1 MFDLHYHYDLFSR
14 CFFNVRPGTRCML
27 GNWGNPWNACPAKM
41 RCFNH
46 RWTTRVSWSSCFRVC
61 YLFDQ
66 ILLEYS
72 KVYLLIQWCWWFF
85 FQKYLFRYHG
95 VSVQLE
101 KPRRKRYGQV
111 YMLDANS
118 FDWLQLVP
126 CPDVYVHRQ
135 SLYLEVVLI
144 QESILFFCCFVLWC
158 FVLCCFALYSLL
170 VVLLV
175 ALLSLL
181 FDL

>member
-1 MFDLHYHYDLFSR
+1 
-14 CFFNVRPGTRCML
+14 ML
-27 GNWGNPWNACPAKM
+27 
-41 RCFNH
+41 
-46 RWTTRVSWSSCFRVC
+46 VV
-61 YLFDQ
+61 
-66 ILLEYS
+66 
-72 KVYLLIQWCWWFF
+72 F
-85 FQKYLFRYHG
+85 FQKYFFRYHG

-111 YMLDANS
+111 CMLDANS

-144 QESILFFCCFVLWC
+144 QESILFFCCFVLCC
-158 FVLCCFALYSLL
+158 FVLYSLL

-175 ALLSLL
+175 ALLSLF
-181 FDL
+181 FDF